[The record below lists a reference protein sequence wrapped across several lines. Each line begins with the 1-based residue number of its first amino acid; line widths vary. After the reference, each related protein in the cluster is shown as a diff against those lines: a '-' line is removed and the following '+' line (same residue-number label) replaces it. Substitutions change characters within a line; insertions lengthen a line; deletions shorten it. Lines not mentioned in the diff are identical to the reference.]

1 MMNFAKWTAIL
12 LVSATVSA
20 QTATPGKLMRNS
32 EPASKVTTTEVQAL
46 RDVLA
51 QQQRAMAEQQRQ
63 IQQLREEL
71 ARKDEG
77 WRQTQQAAS
86 DLQTR
91 LASVESKQDKGKDDQ
106 VVSTLKKDVDDIKG
120 NMLNNA
126 VLVQDEQKR
135 VSGTEGMLNRF
146 RFNGDVRVRYE
157 NFFQSFSGCVT
168 PNCNPR
174 HRERIRLRVGMEGT
188 LSDDFS
194 GGVYLATGALTDP
207 VSTNETMGSF
217 FARKAIG
224 WDRGWITFKPH
235 NHKWLEVTG
244 GKFAYTWT
252 RTAMTLDPDLNP
264 EGFSQKLSFDLPN
277 RHIKNV
283 TFTGMQ
289 MIMSEV
295 SKGADAFAA
304 GGQVA
309 TVVNA
314 GPVVLSPA
322 FTVLNWRNTD
332 SILSAISAK
341 TLTGKDFYTN
351 GTSPDGKHFLSRYLY
366 ADAILD
372 ATIRTPFPRFPAR
385 LVLDYVNNLNAVG
398 NRRHGYWVETSFGRT
413 KERGDFQVG
422 YTFTRVEQDA
432 VLAAFNE
439 SDLRAPTNVAQNRVQ
454 FQYQVMRNATLG
466 YTAWLGRTLDRNL
479 QNAAV
484 PTGLGSS
491 LTDPLLTRMQ
501 VDLIYKF

>member
-1 MMNFAKWTAIL
+1 MTFAKWTAIL
-12 LVSATVSA
+12 LLSASMSA
-20 QTATPGKLMRNS
+20 QTSTQKPAKYS
-32 EPASKVTTTEVQAL
+32 EPAPAVTAAEVQAL
-46 RDVLA
+46 RDAL
-51 QQQRAMAEQQRQ
+51 AEQQRQ

-71 ARKDEG
+71 ARRDET
-77 WRQTQQAAS
+77 WRQAQQAAS
-86 DLQTR
+86 DAQTR
-91 LASVESKQDKGKDDQ
+91 VTAIESKNDKDGQ
-106 VVSTLKKDVDDIKG
+106 AVAALKSDVDDIKG

-126 VLVQDEQKR
+126 VLAQDEQKR
-135 VSGTEGMLNRF
+135 VSGAEGVLNRF
-146 RFNGDVRVRYE
+146 RLNGDIRVRYE
-157 NFFQSFSGCVT
+157 NFFQSFTGCAT

-174 HRERIRLRVGMEGT
+174 HRERIRLRAGLEGN
-188 LSDDFS
+188 LSEDFS
-194 GGVYLATGALTDP
+194 GGVYFATGSLTDP

-217 FARKAIG
+217 FERKAVG
-224 WDRGWITFKPH
+224 WDRGWITYKPRD
-235 NHKWLEVTG
+235 HKWLELTG

-277 RHIKNV
+277 AHFKNV

-304 GGQVA
+304 GGQVS
-309 TVVNA
+309 TRVNV
-314 GPVVLSPA
+314 GPVILSPA
-322 FTVLNWRNTD
+322 FTLLNWRNTD

-341 TLTGKDFYTN
+341 TLTGKDYYTN
-351 GTSPDGKHFLSRYLY
+351 ATSADGKHFLSRYLY
-366 ADAILD
+366 ADAMVD
-372 ATIRTPFPRFPAR
+372 AAIRTPWSRFPAR

-398 NRRHGYWVETSFGRT
+398 NASHGYWVETSLGRT
-413 KERGDFQVG
+413 KERGDFQFG
-422 YTFTRVEQDA
+422 YTFARVEQDA

-439 SDLRAPTNVAQNRVQ
+439 SDLRAPTNVVQSRVQ
-454 FQYQVMRNATLG
+454 FQYQAMRNATLG
-466 YTAWLGRTLDRNL
+466 YTLWLGRTLNRNL

-484 PTGLGSS
+484 PTGLSRS